1 MEHGTRFELA
11 NNGFADRPF
20 RPLRHPCHIYGA
32 EGRVVSRLCSLS
44 SRSYRSVPLCRIW
57 LSSAYLVPKAG
68 IEPARTE
75 LIPFSVLPGIL
86 ETTAP
91 PWLASAYFAPV
102 MGFAP
107 TE

>member
-11 NNGFADRPF
+11 NKDFAGLLLK
-20 RPLRHPCHIYGA
+20 PLGHPCTRCG
-32 EGRVVSRLCSLS
+32 E
-44 SRSYRSVPLCRIW
+44 
-57 LSSAYLVPKAG
+57 PKAG

-86 ETTAP
+86 GTTAP

-102 MGFAP
+102 VGFAP
-107 TE
+107 TAFSRPSANTHFGFSRQSYYNKKPPLQARINRA